1 MACHSQHGE
10 YSKKLGER
18 PTAMDDRLWARRR
31 ILRTRKYLRLIIAE
45 GVADMCSTERERE
58 RERERAAERSTKVV
72 PQGLQ
77 NCGVKCRCF
86 HSCPLPTSS
95 ATTANVQFFPA
106 INLCATAVYFS
117 SGGMDKAEGRR
128 GGEGR
133 GAGRAQSPLHTL
145 NQWSTTTQ

>member
-1 MACHSQHGE
+1 MGNALTNKESSWRTRVSKLSTYYVLTFLPHSPLSECMRVSKTCMQVYVTHK
-10 YSKKLGER
+10 YSKRQEQTQMVSEACAVSLFSFS
-18 PTAMDDRLWARRR
+18 P
-31 ILRTRKYLRLIIAE
+31 
-45 GVADMCSTERERE
+45 S
-58 RERERAAERSTKVV
+58 AAF
-72 PQGLQ
+72 GDA
-77 NCGVKCRCF
+77 
-86 HSCPLPTSS
+86 
-95 ATTANVQFFPA
+95 ATVQFFPA